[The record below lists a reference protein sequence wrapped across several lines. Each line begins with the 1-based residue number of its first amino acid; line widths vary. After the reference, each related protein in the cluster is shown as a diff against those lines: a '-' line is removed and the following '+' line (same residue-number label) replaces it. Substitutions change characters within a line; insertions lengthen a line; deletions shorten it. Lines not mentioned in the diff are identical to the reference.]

1 MAERYK
7 STNIISNNKNK
18 KVYQTTLYPI
28 ISRTDTDIYIQATK
42 FDRLDLIT
50 QTYFQNPSDWVI
62 IATANG
68 LGKGS
73 LYVGKTMQL
82 RIPLNI
88 TKFQNDLNS
97 INTNR

>member
-1 MAERYK
+1 MSERYK
-7 STNIISNNKNK
+7 STNITNNDKNK

-28 ISRTDTDIYIQATK
+28 ISRTETDIYIQATK
-42 FDRLDLIT
+42 FDRLDLIA

-82 RIPLNI
+82 RIPMDVV
-88 TKFQNDLNS
+88 KFQNDLNS
-97 INTNR
+97 LNSKR